1 MRKHTASSAS
11 SINSRLPLMGI
22 FYFRI
27 LTTAWRNCFWNS
39 CDVGWFLFIDGWR
52 WDWSKIHEKFGFL
65 MGIFEMI
72 LRP

>member
-27 LTTAWRNCFWNS
+27 STTAMEKLFFGIL
-39 CDVGWFLFIDGWR
+39 VMLAGFFLLMNGDG
-52 WDWSKIHEKFGFL
+52 DGIGAKFMRRSLGF
-65 MGIFEMI
+65 
-72 LRP
+72 